1 MPEIAPWAF
10 VLAVRDYN
18 RTANYFRDV
27 LVVLP
32 PKFAPLRANFGDQQ
46 ATENKGLV
54 LRFPHLPM
62 VWNLGIATLGF
73 RILWEEA
80 TDWRL
85 AERDGV
91 RVMLGHCPNA
101 TSPSETG
108 PHNWFGYLS
117 VSDVDALHTELTAR
131 GAQCSAPTDTAY
143 GMREVMVTTIDG
155 HRIVFGQDSP
165 ARHS

>member
-1 MPEIAPWAF
+1 VSAGNNLRGRWTGRPHAGNRTVGVRA
-10 VLAVRDYN
+10 AVPDFN

-27 LVVLP
+27 
-32 PKFAPLRANFGDQQ
+32 
-46 ATENKGLV
+46 
-54 LRFPHLPM
+54 
-62 VWNLGIATLGF
+62 LGF

-101 TSPSETG
+101 TLASETG
-108 PHNWFGYLS
+108 PHNLFGYLG
-117 VSDVDALHTELTAR
+117 VNDVDALRAELTER
-131 GAQCSAPTDTAY
+131 GAQCSAPTNTAY

-165 ARHS
+165 VPNS